1 MNLVKLT
8 RVRDA
13 KTDVFVH
20 PERVTFVEA
29 VLPTADAVGTYIGLG
44 AEGCLIVDESV
55 ADVVALMNKAM
66 AVPVML
72 AVPQQPPGLL
82 LGGR

>member
-13 KTDVFVH
+13 KADVFVH

-29 VLPTADAVGTYIGLG
+29 VLPTDAVGTYIGLG